1 VTLLLTCVTDRFAVQ
16 ASDRRLTLVNGDVA
30 EDHANKATMLCRQA
44 TFAYTGLAQCSVAE
58 RTDELLL
65 RCLARQIAPFDR
77 LLAGL
82 GTDAA
87 RAIRNLPLRVP
98 ADQRRAVRRTSF
110 VGAGFVGMKNP
121 GQLGR
126 AASSDELHPFL
137 AVVSNAQDLTE
148 QWRPVAD
155 QEFAT
160 YLRYLDE
167 GEPFLLH
174 AAGQPFTGTSRIAL
188 ERMLRR
194 SLGRVNHPESL
205 ARLMARAV
213 RAVAANNPRVG
224 PNVMCTMIRRTK
236 VTTPTGSFTGGLIP
250 LTTRIMAREADY
262 FKWPRGPD
270 GEDSQWIYYP
280 SDPTALRHYG
290 PNWTCGGLEAKGV
303 EVNQS
308 SSVHPGLAATD
319 SIYCL
324 GGQCPACCAVRI
336 RRLTTIQ
343 VARE

>member
-1 VTLLLTCVTDRFAVQ
+1 
-16 ASDRRLTLVNGDVA
+16 
-30 EDHANKATMLCRQA
+30 
-44 TFAYTGLAQCSVAE
+44 VAE

-98 ADQRRAVRRTSF
+98 AAQRWAVRRTSF
-110 VGAGFVGMKNP
+110 VGAGFIGMKNP
-121 GQLGR
+121 SQFGR

-167 GEPFLLH
+167 REPFLLH
-174 AAGQPFTGTSRIAL
+174 AAGQPFTGAPRIAL

-194 SLGRVNHPESL
+194 SLSRVNHPESL
-205 ARLMARAV
+205 ARLLARAV

-224 PNVMCTMIRRTK
+224 PNVMCTMVRRTK
-236 VTTPTGSFTGGLIP
+236 VTTPTGNFTGGLIP
-250 LTTRIMAREADY
+250 LTTRITAREADY

-270 GEDSQWIYYP
+270 ADDGQWIYYP
-280 SDPTALRHYG
+280 SDPTALHHYG
-290 PNWTCGGLEAKGV
+290 PNWTCGGVEAKGV
-303 EVNQS
+303 EVGQS
-308 SSVHPGLAATD
+308 SSVRPGL
-319 SIYCL
+319 
-324 GGQCPACCAVRI
+324 PAS
-336 RRLTTIQ
+336 
-343 VARE
+343 